1 MIVTEQLL
9 DIRPSDRYDK
19 VAAAYDG
26 LSAGNKATFREA
38 IQAPVAVH
46 GHEKIAKALRALG
59 YDIDRKQVHLFREK
73 LVRGKVSL

>member
-1 MIVTEQLL
+1 MTEQQLL

-26 LSAGNKATFREA
+26 LSDINKATFRQA
-38 IQAPVAVH
+38 ITAPVAVH

-73 LVRGKVSL
+73 LTRGKVSL